1 MTPALPGLSSVTPAT
16 SQSPGFCL
24 SQGARKAEPEARVIY
39 PKGKDHKGYKGSLW
53 GGAWGWG
60 VTADHRL
67 WVWGQAG
74 LLWKVLSSP
83 QMRVGCVLASLP
95 PPPCGPGPPLKSPP
109 SAFRH
114 ALWGHWGSQGT
125 PTLSLGKLSLE
136 LIKHMVL

>member
-95 PPPCGPGPPLKSPP
+95 PPPPLWSRSTP
-109 SAFRH
+109 
-114 ALWGHWGSQGT
+114 QE
-125 PTLSLGKLSLE
+125 PTLCLQACSLGPLGKSGHSHPE
-136 LIKHMVL
+136 SGQAVS